1 MNERLWVSARE
12 EKEELIAYGDGAA
25 CAQPAAAEIRVRPT
39 GSTTFQQSMDVYAQ
53 NLLDH
58 LTPQARFQTNSLIGL
73 QLHPVN
79 LKTFLR
85 VIIVSMKSNKM
96 DTNVSIWK
104 FDIAVLINF
113 NSVTAKE
120 KDTNGPIISTA
131 MMLRKMATGSSSNRS
146 HQVTYAKILL
156 QFKAGFH

>member
-58 LTPQARFQTNSLIGL
+58 LTPQASFQIEIRSLT
-73 QLHPVN
+73 V
-79 LKTFLR
+79 
-85 VIIVSMKSNKM
+85 
-96 DTNVSIWK
+96 
-104 FDIAVLINF
+104 
-113 NSVTAKE
+113 
-120 KDTNGPIISTA
+120 
-131 MMLRKMATGSSSNRS
+131 
-146 HQVTYAKILL
+146 
-156 QFKAGFH
+156 